1 MTTDQGHMEAGP
13 IQPGIASPATSPGL
27 LHHAGGPSML
37 RLVSQAMVAAVV
49 AMVAIGIYDVS
60 VRQPRT
66 LRLAVVD
73 VARLYELA
81 HEKATRN
88 ALMAM
93 EAVEAQGA
101 ASSVRSSSELA
112 SDALYGFYRTPQE
125 FGPAL
130 SRAMEDLSRQCGCT
144 LVAMST
150 VFGANS
156 NVPDYTDLVATNLGL
171 VAQAPAAAADDGGK
185 P

>member
-1 MTTDQGHMEAGP
+1 MTAN
-13 IQPGIASPATSPGL
+13 TSMSS
-27 LHHAGGPSML
+27 APS
-37 RLVSQAMVAAVV
+37 LVSAAVAVNNSRTLTSLISQAMVAVV
-49 AMVAIGIYDVS
+49 VTMVAIGIYDVS

-88 ALMAM
+88 ALSAM

-101 ASSVRSSSELA
+101 ASSARASSELA
-112 SDALYGFYRTPQE
+112 SDALSSFYRTPQE

-171 VAQAPAAAADDGGK
+171 AAQALAAAADDGGK

>member
-1 MTTDQGHMEAGP
+1 MN
-13 IQPGIASPATSPGL
+13 TSTEHVEGETFTSRQRHAWL
-27 LHHAGGPSML
+27 LAN
-37 RLVSQAMVAAVV
+37 AMVAAVV
-49 AMVAIGIYDVS
+49 SMVAIGVYDVS

-88 ALMAM
+88 ALSAM
-93 EAVEAQGA
+93 EAVEAQGEP
-101 ASSVRSSSELA
+101 SSARPSSELA
-112 SDALYGFYRTPQE
+112 SDALSSFYRTPQE

-130 SRAMEDLSRQCGCT
+130 SRAMEDLSRQCNCT

-156 NVPDYTDLVATNLGL
+156 NVPDYTELVAINLGL
-171 VAQAPAAAADDGGK
+171 AAQAQVAAADDEGK

>member
-1 MTTDQGHMEAGP
+1 MTAN
-13 IQPGIASPATSPGL
+13 TSMSSE
-27 LHHAGGPSML
+27 PSSVSAAVAANSGRTL
-37 RLVSQAMVAAVV
+37 TSLISQAMVAAVV
-49 AMVAIGIYDVS
+49 TMVAIGIYDVS

-88 ALMAM
+88 ALSAM

-101 ASSVRSSSELA
+101 ASSARASSELA
-112 SDALYGFYRTPQE
+112 SDALSSFYRTPQE

-171 VAQAPAAAADDGGK
+171 AAQALAAAADDGGK
-185 P
+185 Q

>member
-1 MTTDQGHMEAGP
+1 MN
-13 IQPGIASPATSPGL
+13 TSTEHVEGDAFTSGQRLARL
-27 LHHAGGPSML
+27 LAN
-37 RLVSQAMVAAVV
+37 AMVAAVV
-49 AMVAIGIYDVS
+49 AMVALGIYDVS

-81 HEKATRN
+81 HEMATRN
-88 ALMAM
+88 ALKAV

-101 ASSVRSSSELA
+101 ASSARASSELA
-112 SDALYGFYRTPQE
+112 SDALSSFYRTPQE

-171 VAQAPAAAADDGGK
+171 AAQALAAAADDGGK
-185 P
+185 Q

>member
-1 MTTDQGHMEAGP
+1 MTAH
-13 IQPGIASPATSPGL
+13 TSMSSE
-27 LHHAGGPSML
+27 PSSVSAAVAANSGRTL
-37 RLVSQAMVAAVV
+37 TSLISQAMVAVV
-49 AMVAIGIYDVS
+49 VTMVAIGIYDVS

-88 ALMAM
+88 ALKAV
-93 EAVEAQGA
+93 EAVEAQGV
-101 ASSVRSSSELA
+101 ASSARASSELA
-112 SDALYGFYRTPQE
+112 SDALSSFYRTPQE

-171 VAQAPAAAADDGGK
+171 AAQALAAAADDGGK